1 MSMRNTAPV
10 RALRRGGSRAV
21 TGPLPRRATE
31 QLREHTMKLHALIT
45 SLCVA
50 AAAALSPLPVAAE
63 AFPSRPMTLVIPF
76 AAGGPTDLLGRVLAQ
91 SMGASLGQ
99 TVVVENRAG
108 AGGTLASGFV
118 ARANKDGYTVLLHH
132 IGMSTA
138 PGLYRKLP
146 FDPLKDFEYIGQV
159 ADVPMTVIGRP
170 DLPAKTP
177 QDLIAYLKQQGK
189 NVNLSHAG
197 LGAASQ
203 LCGMLLQQ
211 AVGAEA
217 TTVPFQGTAPALTA
231 LIGGQVDVMCDQ
243 TTQTVPHIKAGKV
256 KLYGVTTRERL
267 KPLPDAPTLREAGL
281 KDFEVVVWHGLY
293 APKGTPAPVLAALN
307 KALRTALKDPELV
320 KRLDEVGVQVVREPL
335 QTPEALRT
343 QLASEIDRWGAL
355 IRQSGGY
362 AD

>member
-1 MSMRNTAPV
+1 
-10 RALRRGGSRAV
+10 
-21 TGPLPRRATE
+21 
-31 QLREHTMKLHALIT
+31 MKLHRIIATLTIGAA
-45 SLCVA
+45 VA
-50 AAAALSPLPVAAE
+50 APLSAQAE
-63 AFPSRPMTLVIPF
+63 TFPSRPVTLVIPF

-108 AGGTLASGFV
+108 AGGTLASNFV

-146 FDPLKDFEYIGQV
+146 YNPLADFEYLGQV

-170 DLPAKTP
+170 DLPAKSP
-177 QDLIAYLKQQGK
+177 QELLSYLKQQGNK
-189 NVNLSHAG
+189 VNLAHAG

-211 AVGAEA
+211 AVGAES

-243 TTQTVPHIKAGKV
+243 TMQTVPHIRAGKV
-256 KLYGVTTRERL
+256 KLYGVTTRDRL
-267 KPLPDAPTLREAGL
+267 KPLADAPTMREAGL

-293 APKGTPAPVLAALN
+293 APKGTPPAALATLN
-307 KALRTALKDPELV
+307 KALRAALKDPALIG
-320 KRLDEVGVQVVREPL
+320 KLDEVGVQVVKESL

-343 QLASEIDRWGAL
+343 QLSSEIDRWGAL
-355 IRQSGGY
+355 IRQAGTY